1 MKKNVIVSLADANYF
16 PLLEELIDSIKRF
29 QESENIAICILD
41 AGLNDDQKKILANKV
56 DEIKSAEW
64 DIKVPN
70 HKINGKEWLKSQV
83 SRAFLPK
90 YFPNYEKY
98 LWIDC
103 DAWVNDWQSID
114 LYFKACDN
122 GKLGITQ
129 TLGPGYKI
137 TSKVNW
143 LFGKLA
149 IIKSQN
155 FKHAIKSKIPYDK
168 ARKLAF
174 APHINIGVFSLE
186 KNSIGWESWQNNL
199 QKTLQAGN
207 IFGSEGLAINMSV
220 YIDDLETEFL
230 PLNCNW
236 ITSNLLPKYDEKNN
250 TFVEPYLPNNKIGIL
265 HLAAGIWKNGIDM
278 RLDKSI
284 EIEIKTLTDK
294 KVFKSL
300 RYKN

>member
-284 EIEIKTLTDK
+284 EIEIKTLTNK

>member
-41 AGLNDDQKKILANKV
+41 AGLSDNQKKILANKV

-103 DAWVNDWQSID
+103 DAWVNDWQSVD
-114 LYFKACDN
+114 LYFRACDN

-199 QKTLQAGN
+199 KKTLQAGN